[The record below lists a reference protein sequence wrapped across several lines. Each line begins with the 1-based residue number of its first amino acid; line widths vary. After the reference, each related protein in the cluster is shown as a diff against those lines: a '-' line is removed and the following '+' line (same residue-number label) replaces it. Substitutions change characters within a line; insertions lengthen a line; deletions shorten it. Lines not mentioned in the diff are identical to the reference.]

1 MAPVGNVAEVLF
13 GPGTLYVAP
22 IGTTELTSASAAV
35 PTAWREVG
43 WTDAGSAID
52 IAYTNSAVNVE
63 EEFYPVLY
71 KTTAVEMTLGFSMKQ
86 ASRENLALALNVGAN
101 AANDATSLQPP
112 APGDEVRVAIMLD
125 TDDGA
130 RWIFRKCFQ
139 SGSLK
144 IDRKKAP
151 NAALLPVQ
159 FRLEKPAGAEP
170 WVVFP
175 NADGVI

>member
-13 GPGTLYVAP
+13 GPGTLYVAAV
-22 IGTTELTSASAAV
+22 GTTEPTSASAAL

-52 IAYTNSAVNVE
+52 IAYTNQAVNVE
-63 EEFYPVLY
+63 EEFYPVTY
-71 KTTAVEMTLGFSMKQ
+71 KTTAVEMTLGFAMKQ
-86 ASRENLALALNVGAN
+86 ASRQNLALALNIGA
-101 AANDATSLQPP
+101 AAPNDATALEPP
-112 APGDEVRVAIMLD
+112 APNAEVRVAFCLD

-130 RWIFRKCFQ
+130 RWIFRKAFQ

-159 FRLEKPAGAEP
+159 FRLEKPAGAQP
-170 WVVFP
+170 WKVFP
-175 NADGVI
+175 NAAGAI